1 MMMRTPLSSGRRS
14 RRGLPSDRFTPALP
28 QPLMASPAE
37 LRCTTTSVGRTAAEL
52 DRGLEADVRQQRQL
66 EPDLRKIGS
75 VGRARRALL
84 DGTRRKQQL
93 SSRRAHASAATVTV
107 HWESPTLRREGSGAH
122 LQWDQEPGE
131 SKPWQPSQYRAFVRL
146 FAQHAARALIHVY
159 VAVTGVRRVQLQW
172 ASPCGDVGEP
182 HHRIVE
188 SIARCVGGVHP
199 LRNRPRSATLYSM
212 RIA

>member
-1 MMMRTPLSSGRRS
+1 MDGAAAGGSPAIGSPLRHHDAVLPRQLSSAV
-14 RRGLPSDRFTPALP
+14 AL
-28 QPLMASPAE
+28 
-37 LRCTTTSVGRTAAEL
+37 GRTAAEL

-93 SSRRAHASAATVTV
+93 SSRRAHASAATV
-107 HWESPTLRREGSGAH
+107 HRDSPTLRGEGSGAH
-122 LQWDQEPGE
+122 LHRDQEPGQ
-131 SKPWQPSQYRAFVRL
+131 SKPWQPSQYRAFVQL

-172 ASPCGDVGEP
+172 ASPGGDVGEP

-199 LRNRPRSATLYSM
+199 LRNRPRSAAPYIM